1 MTKLNYNKIEIKAL
15 NLPYMNY
22 TLIIAPNY
30 NGIKLCF
37 VFNGRV
43 AKQMVTNEELKMTI
57 YKRIRNE
64 YNINR
69 ILKA

>member
-1 MTKLNYNKIEIKAL
+1 MTRLNYNKIEIKAL

-22 TLIIAPNY
+22 TLIIAPY
-30 NGIKLCF
+30 NGIKVCF